1 MKYLIFGKF
10 SFNHIYFLFYA
21 IFRTIQEVLEDT
33 LKGNEV
39 AIKFYILYLTVI
51 SHLLSVIPFFIY
63 KKLSKTRRE
72 ERKSKASSKNEN
84 EINFIYNDISR
95 TFQKNLAK
103 STLIVAIFEFLAEIL
118 IFFFIFL
125 ISKLLFQITN

>member
-21 IFRTIQEVLEDT
+21 IFRTIQEVLEDN

-51 SHLLSVIPFFIY
+51 SRLLSVIPFFIH
-63 KKLSKTRRE
+63 KKLSKNKERR
-72 ERKSKASSKNEN
+72 KKK
-84 EINFIYNDISR
+84 
-95 TFQKNLAK
+95 
-103 STLIVAIFEFLAEIL
+103 
-118 IFFFIFL
+118 
-125 ISKLLFQITN
+125 